1 MARLQQPSLTLG
13 VEEEYLLVDMETRD
27 LAADPPAELMRQCTD
42 ALGDQVANEFLLSQ
56 IEVGT
61 HICADIREVRTE
73 LIRLRSTVAG
83 IAEQFGI
90 APIAAS
96 THPFASWAAQHH
108 TPKQRYDD
116 LLRDLA
122 GAARRMVICGMHV
135 HAGIEDDQSRVDLMN
150 QISYFLPHLLALS
163 TSSPFWQG
171 EDMGMLSY
179 RTLVFDTLPR
189 TGLPARFDSYTE
201 YQRFI
206 HQLTDAGIIED
217 ATKIWWDARI
227 SVRFPTLEMRAPDV
241 CTRLEDALTIAALF
255 QSILHMLYRLRQK
268 NQRWRLYP
276 LPLIDE
282 NRWRALRYGTDGELI
297 DFGRAETVPFADL
310 IDELIDIVA
319 PDADA
324 LGCMAEVEHARE
336 IVRRG
341 TSAHR
346 QLHIYAA
353 AAGDG
358 AAPDEAFRAVV
369 DHLISETQEGLDG
382 FSDS

>member
-1 MARLQQPSLTLG
+1 MVRLQQPSLTLG

-27 LAADPPAELMRQCTD
+27 LVPDPPAELMQQCTD
-42 ALGDQVANEFLLSQ
+42 ALGDQVSNEFLLSQ

-61 HICADIREVRTE
+61 HICADVHEARKD
-73 LIRLRSTVAG
+73 LIRLRTTVAG
-83 IAEQFGI
+83 VAKKFGI

-96 THPFASWAAQHH
+96 THPFASWAAQRH

-135 HAGIEDDQSRVDLMN
+135 HAGIEDDETRVDLMN

-179 RTLVFDTLPR
+179 RTLIFDTLPR

-201 YQRFI
+201 YQRLI

-217 ATKIWWDARI
+217 ATKIWWDVRI
-227 SVRFPTLEMRAPDV
+227 SARFQTLEMRTPDV
-241 CTRLEDALTIAALF
+241 CARLEDAITIAALY
-255 QSILHMLYRLRQK
+255 QSILHMLYRLRQN
-268 NQRWRLYP
+268 NQGWRLYP

-282 NRWRALRYGTDGELI
+282 NRWRALRYGTDGELV
-297 DFGRAETVPFADL
+297 DFGRAEAIPFADL
-310 IDELIDIVA
+310 IDELIDMVA
-319 PDADA
+319 VDADE

-346 QLHIYAA
+346 QLHIHNAA
-353 AAGDG
+353 VGDG
-358 AAPDEAFRAVV
+358 ADPDEAFRAVV
-369 DHLISETQEGLDG
+369 DHLIAETLEGLE
-382 FSDS
+382 SPAAN